1 MKNFTVTFKVYK
13 YVTQTSG
20 ASMILELNGSRV
32 TLTVTRGSRV
42 IAMTNLR
49 SLLMLTQLDLIF
61 SVDYTLK
68 PQ

>member
-1 MKNFTVTFKVYK
+1 MILKLNDSRGTLTVTP
-13 YVTQTSG
+13 
-20 ASMILELNGSRV
+20 GSRV
-32 TLTVTRGSRV
+32 T
-42 IAMTNLR
+42 AMTNLR